1 MKKRTLKSR
10 IEALGLNYNKE
21 IAIMAIIF
29 ILFALGGFAI
39 YFFLKETMI
48 GIIVMVLGLAVDAYY
63 LTRYSALEKN
73 MEKEHIEELVS
84 LLSYFEIYISNK
96 NNVYNSFKMLLPYCS
111 VFMDDAINE
120 LLNHIDQDKT
130 VGPYIRFATKFNS
143 SVVESLMLSI
153 YQMVDNGE
161 NINQFSEFDLHFSN
175 IRSKHQDDLI
185 DSKKKSLDSLN
196 VYPLIGAGLITI
208 TLSLSIISIIGDYV
222 NVI

>member
-21 IAIMAIIF
+21 IALMAVIF
-29 ILFALGGFAI
+29 ISFAIGGFAI

-48 GIIVMVLGLAVDAYY
+48 GIVVMVLGLVVDAYY
-63 LTRYSALEKN
+63 ITRYSSLEKN
-73 MEKEHIEELVS
+73 LEKEHIEELVS

-96 NNVYNSFKMLLPYCS
+96 NNVYNSFKLLLPYCS
-111 VFMDDAINE
+111 VFMDDAING

-130 VGPYIRFATKFNS
+130 VGPYIEFATKFNS
-143 SVVESLMLSI
+143 NVIESLMLSI

-175 IRSKHQDDLI
+175 IRNKHQDDLI

-208 TLSLSIISIIGDYV
+208 TLSLSIIAIIGDYV